1 MKFGCISKECRWAKS
16 YLKENTKLSKAKLIG
31 LSNRSLRTR

>member
-16 YLKENTKLSKAKLIG
+16 YLKENTKLEQSQAYKFV
-31 LSNRSLRTR
+31 